1 MNGIGVGSAICVT
14 APAQKPH
21 AAGHDCIMYGLEEA
35 SVQKFI
41 GGVAQVVQSV
51 LRSVH
56 TVNVETQA
64 GIEHACELAG
74 ATKLSHKLLGHE
86 TDRVWKPVPQETEHN
101 PHSPVAYAGCTG
113 CTGCTGKVAG
123 CTGTSVAASTSTAVS
138 KFGSPLSVTEMLS
151 P

>member
-1 MNGIGVGSAICVT
+1 MKGIGVGSGNCVT

-35 SVQKFI
+35 SEQKFI
-41 GGVAQVVQSV
+41 GGVAQVVQSA

-74 ATKLSHKLLGHE
+74 KTSLSHELLAHE
-86 TDRVWKPVPQETEHN
+86 TDRVWKPVPQETEHD
-101 PHSPVAYAGCTG
+101 PHCPVVYVGPA
-113 CTGCTGKVAG
+113 GCTGKVAG